1 MPSLWIY
8 GGKDT
13 VPALNEFTSVEIQI
27 QKRSIVFKNTDE
39 KKGKSGIFLEKRSP
53 GGIQDRKSNK
63 CSH

>member
-39 KKGKSGIFLEKRSP
+39 KKGKSGIF
-53 GGIQDRKSNK
+53 
-63 CSH
+63 